1 MQVPNWTPKI
11 DQVLGVK
18 SERKMLRSKKGTE
31 YETDV
36 IPEYPCVIIGSPTEK
51 HDENGDVNGYSYQV
65 YDAVRDLG
73 GFSITVPQKVESS
86 NPITKVVF
94 YGLRGGALSIPGHS
108 TGWFKAD
115 KIELLK

>member
-1 MQVPNWTPKI
+1 MKVPNWTPKI

-36 IPEYPCVIIGSPTEK
+36 ISQYPCIIIGSPTEK
-51 HDENGDVNGYSYQV
+51 HDETGEISGYSYQV
-65 YDAVRDLG
+65 YDPAHDVG
-73 GFSITVPQKVESS
+73 GFAITAPQKVENS
-86 NPITKVVF
+86 NGMAKAVF
-94 YGLRGGALSIPGHS
+94 YGLRGGALNLPGRS